1 MARFSALSMLV
12 TLLCFLFWAT
22 RVSTPSHSDMS
33 LRTIE
38 IVPLVF
44 PVLTISAPPPVR
56 SPCAGINRCDKSP
69 VYSIW
74 ASRVVGSV
82 NQARNCLTA
91 RNLIRP
97 YLLQVGRYAHQV
109 MHMLGRPTPD
119 SLVGLVVL
127 PTTGKL
133 AAPPLEW
140 ARAEKGPVAHALP
153 PPPPPP
159 PTRTLPVYVPPAPT
173 SGPWNPPTPT
183 TGHAR
188 LRSVEPVVKIDSND
202 WFQHTVFIGLTL
214 VLAAA
219 SFVLHF
225 KVALSSVDCA
235 EHRDTESD
243 EVAVYCDDIRSVVP
257 PMTKSSALQT
267 FRKSNTKSTLR
278 NQQDRLEL
286 SLVTLLTADREPVLD
301 EMARQTL
308 DLVMSGWCA
317 PILYPSRIVP
327 LIRYPLIGPYEQLNL
342 ASFGPLRRRPHD
354 TSIHVGR
361 IFPPFASTEQYM
373 PFPVEWPVTTVE
385 GKAQNPTPLIVVL
398 IPTNTSVIHSREF
411 VATFNRIFDSLRIR
425 LQASRRASPAAER
438 HTPLLREWYHTT
450 SYTAKPA
457 ESTGLPSSP
466 VAIFAPPTLIS
477 PITISST
484 HLLPRLTLRLPSTVA
499 LCDVLCLAAVQR
511 PRVLPD
517 NVLCQS
523 EATDRHTQLL
533 LDWRSEKTA
542 DVILPPTVVE
552 SSPSLA
558 LRLKSYHLY
567 STLSTQRPSHLLRGL
582 TPLSYTHAACIL
594 PFDRSICH
602 PPTQL
607 LVEWHALPQ
616 VAQPLYDEVKT
627 TDPESPTFPSASDI
641 QLDHPSQPKAPP
653 RIPPSFYRYANIRLE
668 DLDAYPLEQR
678 GEILHREIRVAE
690 GRYRQEKPRRDRARF
705 DSKWKRAEIEQ
716 KGGRPLA
723 RRKCTEELEEEEG
736 LKKVMQARQRGEE
749 EVFEGVGGPPRPVP
763 EWLQALVEVV
773 CDWGSSARMKKRM
786 EDGMPK
792 GILKRS
798 ASDEEGK
805 AKGKRKGKG
814 KKSKVVRW
822 VDEFGRRLAR

>member
-308 DLVMSGWCA
+308 DLVIWRA
-317 PILYPSRIVP
+317 PILILVQTVP
-327 LIRYPLIGPYEQLNL
+327 LTPSLLIGVSARYSLRQLSVVSRPPLRLDNIFTRSSQATCFPISPMQSRWSLLIECYNNTIESRLGVATPLSAAIASTNVSATLRHKISTGFIHIFDFPAQSWSEGHRQQKSCSVTPLLIQWYPTQGNSVARRPEIARPSTFLNTMCTPTLTLVSYIPATIIPTHALYPLISPFPFNLISRRLTPQCPGVL
-342 ASFGPLRRRPHD
+342 ASSTFDQEVTLARR
-354 TSIHVGR
+354 
-361 IFPPFASTEQYM
+361 
-373 PFPVEWPVTTVE
+373 
-385 GKAQNPTPLIVVL
+385 
-398 IPTNTSVIHSREF
+398 
-411 VATFNRIFDSLRIR
+411 
-425 LQASRRASPAAER
+425 
-438 HTPLLREWYHTT
+438 
-450 SYTAKPA
+450 
-457 ESTGLPSSP
+457 
-466 VAIFAPPTLIS
+466 
-477 PITISST
+477 
-484 HLLPRLTLRLPSTVA
+484 
-499 LCDVLCLAAVQR
+499 
-511 PRVLPD
+511 
-517 NVLCQS
+517 
-523 EATDRHTQLL
+523 TQLL
-533 LDWRSEKTA
+533 IEWRPKPRV
-542 DVILPPTVVE
+542 DII
-552 SSPSLA
+552 SPSVEEVADPSSLVNS
-558 LRLKSYHLY
+558 LSTTNHSYTTSLIRQSY
-567 STLSTQRPSHLLRGL
+567 RYNEVEIDLDPLEPTTSTLASTLRSDP
-582 TPLSYTHAACIL
+582 PLQQK
-594 PFDRSICH
+594 P
-602 PPTQL
+602 
-607 LVEWHALPQ
+607 
-616 VAQPLYDEVKT
+616 
-627 TDPESPTFPSASDI
+627 
-641 QLDHPSQPKAPP
+641 PP
-653 RIPPSFYRYANIRLE
+653 RVPASFYRYASIRLE
-668 DLDAYPLEQR
+668 DLDGYPPEQR
-678 GEILHREIRVAE
+678 DEILRREIRVAE
-690 GRYRQEKPRRDRARF
+690 DRYRQEKSRRYCARF

-822 VDEFGRRLAR
+822 VDELGRRLAR